1 MPEPQL
7 NALMLPGFV
16 DAMPLPERITAAA
29 GKRVYVTMRETTVKL
44 HRDLPEANMW
54 TYAAGD
60 LRRGAVSANPLS
72 PVIEARTGEAAEIE
86 WIHMLPEKHLFAID
100 HTLHGCG
107 TDVPDVRAA
116 VHMHGA
122 RTRTK
127 DDGYPEDWFAHGQ
140 SRVCHYPMQQDATA
154 LWYHDHAMGLNRLNV
169 YAGLAGM
176 VLVRDRMGDGL
187 GLPSGKFEV
196 PLILYDRMLT
206 RGGQLLYPV
215 SDRIDHPWVS
225 EFTGDALCVNG
236 KIRPYFDVEPALY
249 RLRVLNAANSRFFAL
264 GLGESRSFHLIGSD
278 QGLLRAP
285 VKMTRLLLAPGER
298 ADLLV
303 DFRSDAGAK
312 VHLKTG
318 VQEILQFRVASGT
331 SQARARIPEKL
342 RAVTR
347 MDPAAAVKTRTITLN
362 EYEDRVAQPVV
373 MLLNRKRWHEPVTE
387 TVKLNSTEIWE
398 FVNLTDDT
406 HPMHLHLVRFQILD
420 RRTIETF
427 DYEMKHELR
436 YTGDV
441 ELPGEHEMGWKDVV
455 QCPGGMVTRI
465 VVPFHGYAGRYLWH
479 CHILEHEAND
489 MMRPYEVVA

>member
-16 DAMPLPERITAAA
+16 DAMPLPERITVAA

-285 VKMTRLLLAPGER
+285 V
-298 ADLLV
+298 
-303 DFRSDAGAK
+303 
-312 VHLKTG
+312 
-318 VQEILQFRVASGT
+318 
-331 SQARARIPEKL
+331 
-342 RAVTR
+342 
-347 MDPAAAVKTRTITLN
+347 
-362 EYEDRVAQPVV
+362 
-373 MLLNRKRWHEPVTE
+373 
-387 TVKLNSTEIWE
+387 
-398 FVNLTDDT
+398 
-406 HPMHLHLVRFQILD
+406 
-420 RRTIETF
+420 
-427 DYEMKHELR
+427 
-436 YTGDV
+436 
-441 ELPGEHEMGWKDVV
+441 
-455 QCPGGMVTRI
+455 
-465 VVPFHGYAGRYLWH
+465 
-479 CHILEHEAND
+479 
-489 MMRPYEVVA
+489 